1 MTISAPTFVKASLSF
16 SASSL
21 EISAFTTA
29 GAPSTNFLAW
39 NQKQTCYT
47 INKYIIKRACCDL
60 SNTGEGGVGFY

>member
-47 INKYIIKRACCDL
+47 INKYIIEEKKRV
-60 SNTGEGGVGFY
+60 NKNKQ

>member
-47 INKYIIKRACCDL
+47 INKYIIEEKKKSEQKQAVKHRV
-60 SNTGEGGVGFY
+60 N